1 MADDEDVIFDNSPL
15 YRHLSEVGFTD
26 FHVETLNNY
35 EERPGLI
42 VNEHLRQINSENLGN
57 RNLKE
62 WSINSAK
69 GFILGY
75 FLPSTVSEEISCYS
89 SCVAVI
95 KSSGLLADDDLELLY
110 RYEQCTNTAFDTDD
124 IVSAQ
129 CKIKEENNKFT
140 KTNNSVFTSRLMIG
154 IILLTAIILGL
165 LLNTNSANLKI
176 ISYIFLSILFVW
188 LLQQLYFLQA
198 KNKIYILKKNMA
210 LLLDYIK
217 FTEKLLVLI
226 RKIILFIQEK
236 ELIARGHIIVNPA
249 APVTRLESQIKQC
262 MMLRKCLFLEM
273 NNYLGLLHNKIK
285 DVSNSR
291 FLSTDCGDLNWLAKK
306 LSRIG
311 NECSTDSENNSQGIS
326 YSLITLKKTFA
337 TLGSKQ
343 SSLLRS
349 TAVNLMSVII
359 NLQQSER
366 KQDDPCQFYSCLG
379 DLLAGGKKC
388 FDNLRECYKFHKV
401 DIPAHIFDEKQ
412 VHVPSD
418 NALYLPFT
426 LALRSM
432 TLHLQQACK
441 TSIDIEE
448 KLDKLITESEFPAC
462 ADLDEINKQISLIGQ
477 EIDKLNVCYEESRS
491 KLEEIAFSSSE
502 EQMPGNIL
510 EEEPN
515 GSSTEQEDKDV
526 QILKFAEET
535 EPVPD
540 QIFEGETTSEYDN
553 ETQYS
558 SNLGREEL
566 LREEK
571 MREESRHLL
580 KELKFV
586 LATKDKERMVAIPKV
601 LLKKFGAVKIDG
613 HVGNTVE
620 RGVESSDVGA
630 SNNVSSSVTESS
642 HSETEMKSCVDKTR
656 TLKSCDASTVK
667 EQAVNMIPVVTNRPK
682 DPEQSIPGSDNAEF
696 VTNENSDA
704 VYTALN
710 ECSVNDHIGH
720 MSHANPFASMV
731 AAAAA
736 ARNRQFGVI
745 EQSYEIEAETFS
757 DETDTD

>member
-1 MADDEDVIFDNSPL
+1 
-15 YRHLSEVGFTD
+15 
-26 FHVETLNNY
+26 
-35 EERPGLI
+35 
-42 VNEHLRQINSENLGN
+42 
-57 RNLKE
+57 
-62 WSINSAK
+62 
-69 GFILGY
+69 
-75 FLPSTVSEEISCYS
+75 
-89 SCVAVI
+89 
-95 KSSGLLADDDLELLY
+95 
-110 RYEQCTNTAFDTDD
+110 
-124 IVSAQ
+124 
-129 CKIKEENNKFT
+129 
-140 KTNNSVFTSRLMIG
+140 
-154 IILLTAIILGL
+154 
-165 LLNTNSANLKI
+165 
-176 ISYIFLSILFVW
+176 
-188 LLQQLYFLQA
+188 
-198 KNKIYILKKNMA
+198 
-210 LLLDYIK
+210 
-217 FTEKLLVLI
+217 
-226 RKIILFIQEK
+226 
-236 ELIARGHIIVNPA
+236 
-249 APVTRLESQIKQC
+249 
-262 MMLRKCLFLEM
+262 
-273 NNYLGLLHNKIK
+273 
-285 DVSNSR
+285 
-291 FLSTDCGDLNWLAKK
+291 
-306 LSRIG
+306 
-311 NECSTDSENNSQGIS
+311 
-326 YSLITLKKTFA
+326 
-337 TLGSKQ
+337 
-343 SSLLRS
+343 
-349 TAVNLMSVII
+349 
-359 NLQQSER
+359 
-366 KQDDPCQFYSCLG
+366 
-379 DLLAGGKKC
+379 
-388 FDNLRECYKFHKV
+388 
-401 DIPAHIFDEKQ
+401 
-412 VHVPSD
+412 
-418 NALYLPFT
+418 
-426 LALRSM
+426 M

-580 KELKFV
+580 KELKSV